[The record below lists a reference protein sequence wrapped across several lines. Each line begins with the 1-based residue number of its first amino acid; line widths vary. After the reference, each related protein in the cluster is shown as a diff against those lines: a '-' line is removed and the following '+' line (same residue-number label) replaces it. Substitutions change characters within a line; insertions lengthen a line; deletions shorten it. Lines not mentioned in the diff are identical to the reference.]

1 MDNNIILLKDFY
13 ALKEQKEKEL
23 KFYTDKLEEIQEKM
37 TWLEKDLKLTR
48 EIIKLIE
55 SEKLTDINHD
65 R

>member
-1 MDNNIILLKDFY
+1 MEKIILLKDFY

-23 KFYTDKLEEIQEKM
+23 KFYTEKLQEIQEKM
-37 TWLEKDLKLTR
+37 DWLEKELKLTR

-55 SEKLTDINHD
+55 SEKLTDIKND